1 VKFLPAQLAYFLS
14 VREARRN
21 VASLGKYLA
30 FLGAVIVLFS
40 VLFHVIMAEV
50 EGRQHS
56 WLTGFYWTLT
66 VMTTLGFGDITFE
79 SDLGRVFSVVVLLS
93 GVVLLLIVLPFTFIR
108 LFFAPWLEAQVRLQ
122 APREVPERTEGHVI
136 VCGWDSIAPG
146 LVRRLRLY
154 GIPYFVIEPDP
165 LAAAQLH
172 QDGVSVVTGDVDASE
187 TYERMRVDRA
197 RLVLANRADTTNTNI
212 VLTVREVASRVPL
225 AATVESDDAIDILQ
239 LSGAS
244 HVLPLKR
251 RLGEL
256 LVHRVNVGHA
266 QSHVIGSYR
275 NLLVAEF
282 TIHKTGFAGRT
293 IRETRLREAIG
304 VNFIGVWERGR
315 LQPARPDLR
324 LSESCVPVV
333 VGTRE
338 QIAELDA
345 LLVIYDANYN
355 PALVIGGGK
364 VGRAAAL
371 ELRRRDFPVHLI
383 ERDPRVCAS
392 LTGVADRVFQGD
404 AEDRDVLVQ
413 AGIEQAP
420 SVLLTTNDDA
430 MNVYLAVYCR
440 RLNPELRIVSRITH
454 ERNLE
459 AIHRAGADFVLS
471 YASLGAEHVFSLV
484 RGRELVLLG
493 EQFELFAVPVPGS
506 LAGRTLADSDIGDG
520 TGLNVIAIQHGGEF
534 VTNPTG
540 ATALPADGELVM
552 LGSAEQ
558 LERFHGAFGGGPKR

>member
-14 VREARRN
+14 LREERSNVIALLRN
-21 VASLGKYLA
+21 VA
-30 FLGAVIVLFS
+30 FVIAVIVLYS
-40 VLFHVIMAEV
+40 VLFHVIMAQF
-50 EGRQHS
+50 EGQQHS

-79 SDLGRVFSVVVLLS
+79 SDLGRAFSVLVLLS
-93 GVVLLLIVLPFTFIR
+93 GVILLLIVLPFTFIR

-122 APREVPERTEGHVI
+122 APREAPEAIEGHVI
-136 VCGWDSIAPG
+136 LCAWDMITPG
-146 LVRRLRLY
+146 LVQRLRLY
-154 GIPYFVIEPDP
+154 GIPYLVIEPDP
-165 LAAAQLH
+165 LVAASMH
-172 QDGVSVVTGDVDASE
+172 RDGIAVMTGDVDSSE
-187 TYERMRVDRA
+187 TYRRLRIDRA
-197 RLVLANRADTTNTNI
+197 RMVVANREDTTNTNI
-212 VLTVREVASRVPL
+212 VLTVREVAPRVSIV
-225 AATVESDDAIDILQ
+225 ATANNEDSIDILQ

-282 TIHKTGFAGRT
+282 MVHRTGFAGKT
-293 IRETRLREAIG
+293 VRETGLREAIG
-304 VNFIGVWERGR
+304 INFIGVWERGR
-315 LQPARPDLR
+315 LQPARPDFR
-324 LSESCVPVV
+324 LTESCVAVV

-338 QIAELDA
+338 QIDELDA
-345 LLVIYDANYN
+345 LLVIYDANYS

-364 VGRAAAL
+364 VGRAAAK
-371 ELRRRDFPVHLI
+371 ELRRREFPVHLI
-383 ERDPRVCAS
+383 ERDPSMCAA
-392 LTGVADRVFQGD
+392 LAGVADRVFCGD
-404 AEDRDVLVQ
+404 AADRAVLEE
-413 AGIEQAP
+413 AGVAAAP

-430 MNVYLAVYCR
+430 MNIYLSVYCR

-471 YASLGAEHVFSLV
+471 YASLGIEHIFSLV

-493 EQFELFAVPVPGS
+493 EQFELFAVAVPNS
-506 LAGRTLADSDIGDG
+506 LSGRTLAESSIGDR
-520 TGLNVIAIQHGGEF
+520 TGLNVIALQEGGEF
-534 VTNPTG
+534 ATNPTG
-540 ATALPADGELVM
+540 SHRLLGDSELVM
-552 LGSAEQ
+552 LGSAAQ
-558 LERFHGAFGGGPKR
+558 LERFHEVFGG